1 MKNNNLGTPENPL
14 NLISLREQVYLYL
27 REQMNSGKLLPGST
41 IDMSELSKQL
51 GISKTPLR
59 DALIRLECEGYVE
72 ILPRRGV
79 RVAALT
85 LQDVKNLYE
94 IIGTLEASVILSC
107 FDRLEPSHIERLK
120 RLNTKMRTAL
130 VDEDFNNYYLLNLD
144 FHNVYL
150 SLSDNSDLQDLI
162 KNLKQR
168 LYDFPRRC
176 YIKEWELSNCDEHQR
191 FIEYLENGDSRGA
204 AHQMGDV
211 HWSFDVQ
218 ERFIRRFYS
227 VMAEQLKA
235 ELACPTR

>member
-1 MKNNNLGTPENPL
+1 MKSNNFGTPENPL
-14 NLISLREQVYLYL
+14 NLVSLREQVYLYL
-27 REQMNSGKLLPGST
+27 REQMNSGKLLAGST

-107 FDRLEPSHIERLK
+107 FVRMGPTHIERLK

-130 VDEDFNNYYLLNLD
+130 VDEDFDNYYILNLD

-150 SLSDNSDLQDLI
+150 SLSANSELQDLI
-162 KNLKQR
+162 RNLKQR

-176 YIKEWELSNCDEHQR
+176 YIKEWELSNCDEHQK
-191 FIEYLENGDSRGA
+191 FIEYLDNGDPRGA
-204 AHQMGDV
+204 ANQMRDV

-218 ERFIRRFYS
+218 EKFIRRFYS
-227 VMAEQLKA
+227 LMAEQLKA
-235 ELACPTR
+235 ELSHSAR